1 MPARTPFPIG
11 DISVDRQSTRDET
24 NGRDWHMP
32 GAQNVRFLAV
42 SGQLWIGD
50 TSLWYDFTLVE
61 YHVYIDEVSWLIFS
75 VLGGASET
83 EFDTHFWKNL
93 NPSRKDHWD
102 FHKLAWVTS
111 KDKYDVSR
119 PYEDFVLPIFDTYG
133 TTLRTQHPF
142 ANQWTHV
149 RVHQHA
155 AAVFAEEKKVCF
167 MLPLIVQSHKLLPD
181 TPVFWKNDDD
191 TIPLH
196 RTTMW
201 LNQQTV
207 EYLASTGEWYP
218 SELRSELQPRIEAC
232 KDRQQPRK
240 QPPDPP
246 KPTRWQAVAH
256 PATQGASPST
266 AAAEPPNQTPKES
279 QKSPRQEAQKDQQY
293 ILMAKKFAQMI
304 ATAPQVTDAL
314 AQNVQ
319 ASTSTTQQQP
329 TESPKETATTEPH
342 ASVAKDGEKSTVKA
356 HQLTETR
363 PEPPPVPE
371 KGTGTDVQDAPG
383 TGESSLPSGNKVT
396 AQKHNEHANTPTQ
409 EDPGGGNDDE
419 PPAGASP
426 TSSHTDSSE
435 TMQTSPADN
444 NSPEEPHA
452 SASPNAVEEADL
464 PTLKSMR
471 RETKNKLAEL
481 ATEMCHLQG
490 RLECLN
496 KRIKTVQSDKGKVS
510 TSTSPTPDIEM
521 EVVD

>member
-1 MPARTPFPIG
+1 MPTKTPYPIG
-11 DISVDRQSTRDET
+11 DIAVDRQSTRDET

-50 TSLWYDFTLVE
+50 TSQWYDFTLVE

-111 KDKYDVSR
+111 KDRYDVSR

-142 ANQWTHV
+142 ANQWAHV

-232 KDRQQPRK
+232 RGHQQPRK

-246 KPTRWQAVAH
+246 KPHRWQEVAH
-256 PATQGASPST
+256 PAAQGTSQTT
-266 AAAEPPNQTPKES
+266 AAAVPASPAPKES

-293 ILMAKKFAQMI
+293 MQMSKKFAQLI
-304 ATAPQVTDAL
+304 ATAPKVTDAL
-314 AQNVQ
+314 AQTAQ
-319 ASTSTTQQQP
+319 ASTSTTQQQS
-329 TESPKETATTEPH
+329 TESPKKTATTEPQD
-342 ASVAKDGEKSTVKA
+342 SVAKNGEKSTVKA
-356 HQLTETR
+356 QQLTEAR
-363 PEPPPVPE
+363 PKPPAVPDTKTAADE
-371 KGTGTDVQDAPG
+371 QDAPG
-383 TGESSLPSGNKVT
+383 TGESSLPSDSKVT
-396 AQKHNEHANTPTQ
+396 AQKHDEQAHTPTQ
-409 EDPGGGNDDE
+409 EDPGGGNDAE
-419 PPAGASP
+419 PPVGASP
-426 TSSHTDSSE
+426 TSSHTDSSK
-435 TMQTSPADN
+435 TMKTSPADN

-452 SASPNAVEEADL
+452 SASPIAVEDADL
-464 PTLKSMR
+464 PTLKSM
-471 RETKNKLAEL
+471 
-481 ATEMCHLQG
+481 
-490 RLECLN
+490 
-496 KRIKTVQSDKGKVS
+496 KGK
-510 TSTSPTPDIEM
+510 PRMNWQNWRQRCAICKGAWNA
-521 EVVD
+521 

>member
-1 MPARTPFPIG
+1 
-11 DISVDRQSTRDET
+11 
-24 NGRDWHMP
+24 MP

-42 SGQLWIGD
+42 NGQLWIGD

-83 EFDTHFWKNL
+83 EFDTHFWKSL
-93 NPSRKDHWD
+93 NQNRKDHWD

-111 KDKYDVSR
+111 QNKYDVSR
-119 PYEDFVLPIFDTYG
+119 PYEDFVLPIFDTFG

-167 MLPLIVQSHKLLPD
+167 ILPLIVQSHKLLPD

-191 TIPLH
+191 TIPLY

-256 PATQGASPST
+256 PATQGASPPA

-279 QKSPRQEAQKDQQY
+279 QKSPRQEALKDQQY
-293 ILMAKKFAQMI
+293 ILTAKKFAQLI
-304 ATAPQVTDAL
+304 ATAPKVTDAL
-314 AQNVQ
+314 AQNAQ

-329 TESPKETATTEPH
+329 TESAKTTVTTEPH
-342 ASVAKDGEKSTVKA
+342 ASVANDGEKSTVKA
-356 HQLTETR
+356 HHLTETR

-383 TGESSLPSGNKVT
+383 TGESSLPSDSKVT
-396 AQKHNEHANTPTQ
+396 AQKQDEHANTPTQ
-409 EDPGGGNDDE
+409 AEPSGGEDE
-419 PPAGASP
+419 KPPEGASP
-426 TSSHTDSSE
+426 TSSPTESSE
-435 TMQTSPADN
+435 TMKTSPAGN
-444 NSPEEPHA
+444 NPPEGTQA
-452 SASPNAVEEADL
+452 IASPNAVEEADL
-464 PTLKSMR
+464 LTLKRMR
-471 RETKNKLAEL
+471 RETKDKLAVL

-490 RLECLN
+490 HLDCLN
-496 KRIKTVQSDKGKVS
+496 KRIKTVQSDKAKAS

>member
-1 MPARTPFPIG
+1 
-11 DISVDRQSTRDET
+11 
-24 NGRDWHMP
+24 
-32 GAQNVRFLAV
+32 
-42 SGQLWIGD
+42 
-50 TSLWYDFTLVE
+50 
-61 YHVYIDEVSWLIFS
+61 
-75 VLGGASET
+75 
-83 EFDTHFWKNL
+83 
-93 NPSRKDHWD
+93 
-102 FHKLAWVTS
+102 
-111 KDKYDVSR
+111 
-119 PYEDFVLPIFDTYG
+119 
-133 TTLRTQHPF
+133 
-142 ANQWTHV
+142 
-149 RVHQHA
+149 
-155 AAVFAEEKKVCF
+155 
-167 MLPLIVQSHKLLPD
+167 
-181 TPVFWKNDDD
+181 
-191 TIPLH
+191 
-196 RTTMW
+196 
-201 LNQQTV
+201 
-207 EYLASTGEWYP
+207 
-218 SELRSELQPRIEAC
+218 
-232 KDRQQPRK
+232 
-240 QPPDPP
+240 
-246 KPTRWQAVAH
+246 
-256 PATQGASPST
+256 
-266 AAAEPPNQTPKES
+266 
-279 QKSPRQEAQKDQQY
+279 
-293 ILMAKKFAQMI
+293 MAKKFAQMI

-496 KRIKTVQSDKGKVS
+496 KRIKAVQSDKGKVS